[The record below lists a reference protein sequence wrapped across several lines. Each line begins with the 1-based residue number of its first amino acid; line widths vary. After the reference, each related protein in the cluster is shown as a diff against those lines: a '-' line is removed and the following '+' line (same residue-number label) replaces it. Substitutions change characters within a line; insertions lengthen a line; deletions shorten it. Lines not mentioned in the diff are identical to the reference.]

1 MANKKEKDPS
11 FLFYSQDWITGTYGM
26 TQSQKGCYVDLIALQ
41 HQGVLITYD
50 VVKKT
55 CENKRKDI
63 DVVLTK
69 FVKGKDGLYYNEKL
83 KKVME
88 ERALYRFKQSQ
99 NASKRSAT
107 AKPTHQPNHQPNFST
122 HVENEDVGDI
132 PITIENLDAN
142 QFQTLND
149 LYED

>member
-1 MANKKEKDPS
+1 MAKKKEKDPC
-11 FLFYSQDWITGTYGM
+11 FLFYSQDWIMGTYTM
-26 TQSQKGCYVDLIALQ
+26 TQAQKGSYVDLLALQ
-41 HQGVLITYD
+41 HQGVAITD
-50 VVKKT
+50 DTVKKT

-69 FVKGKDGLYYNEKL
+69 FVRGKDGLYYNEKL

-107 AKPTHQPNHQPNFST
+107 AKPTHQPNFST
-122 HVENEDVGDI
+122 HVEDEDKEEDI
-132 PITIENLDAN
+132 ITIEDLDAKQYQN
-142 QFQTLND
+142 LND
-149 LYED
+149 LYNDLP